1 LSVSLKEGQR
11 IYDEYWQAVP
21 ALKELRD
28 NLEKHWNKN
37 GKTWIRTIDGRKIN
51 TRSKH
56 SLLNFLFQ
64 STGIICAKYT
74 NVLSMQILEEKG
86 YCIDCFVAEPDVAEM
101 IHMHDEQAL
110 RIKKHMV
117 QIKKFTSEEEGRQF
131 VENWKGEQISPLMH
145 DKNWYIVLPND
156 ISRAISDA
164 ILKTEKLL
172 KLSVH
177 LQTEIMVN
185 YNWAKCH

>member
-1 LSVSLKEGQR
+1 
-11 IYDEYWQAVP
+11 
-21 ALKELRD
+21 
-28 NLEKHWNKN
+28 
-37 GKTWIRTIDGRKIN
+37 
-51 TRSKH
+51 
-56 SLLNFLFQ
+56 
-64 STGIICAKYT
+64 
-74 NVLSMQILEEKG
+74 
-86 YCIDCFVAEPDVAEM
+86 
-101 IHMHDEQAL
+101 
-110 RIKKHMV
+110 MV
-117 QIKKFTSEEEGRQF
+117 QIKKFASEEEGRQF

>member
-1 LSVSLKEGQR
+1 MRGCGVYSQDSRGTSNDTELERLKKRLQF
-11 IYDEYWQAVP
+11 V
-21 ALKELRD
+21 
-28 NLEKHWNKN
+28 
-37 GKTWIRTIDGRKIN
+37 
-51 TRSKH
+51 
-56 SLLNFLFQ
+56 
-64 STGIICAKYT
+64 
-74 NVLSMQILEEKG
+74 M